1 MTIVRKITLPA
12 ITTGI
17 LSGGLLAG
25 TVTPASAAN
34 ECGNGYH
41 QQEDGTV
48 SASETRSQDGKSM
61 TASVNGKVRW
71 CTRDR
76 NGTRDQFFQRVKVGV
91 PSRVLHRGTFSG
103 TNRVKICETASF
115 TATISGGRS
124 VDITIGTDGVSATA
138 SSPSDTSKTVT
149 LPARCKTGTAAQ
161 STTAFEDSM
170 YNFSATAKN
179 VSATNVTCPH
189 ISRVTV
195 STITSMTYRYGS
207 TERTFTV
214 RASNT
219 DVPNNMPAIGC

>member
-1 MTIVRKITLPA
+1 MTTVRKIMLPVLTA
-12 ITTGI
+12 GI
-17 LSGGLLAG
+17 LSGGLLTG
-25 TVTPASAAN
+25 TATPASAAN
-34 ECGNGYH
+34 ECGDGYH
-41 QQEDGTV
+41 QQEDGNV
-48 SASETRSQDGKSM
+48 SVSETRSQDGKSM
-61 TASVNGKVRW
+61 TASVSGKVRW

-76 NGTRDQFFQRVKVGV
+76 STRDQFFQRVKVGV

-124 VDITIGTDGVSATA
+124 ADITISNDGVSATP

-149 LPARCKTGTAAQ
+149 LPARCKTGAAAQ
-161 STTAFEDSM
+161 STTAFEDSV

-179 VSATNVTCPH
+179 ASPLAITCPH

-219 DVPNNMPAIGC
+219 DVPNHLPTVGC